1 MKRIILLLVLFLA
14 LSPMAAM
21 GAEFFDTE
29 SSAISAFIR
38 TKTQETDIEC
48 LNLVGVSRGL
58 NFKKFR
64 QT

>member
-38 TKTQETDIEC
+38 TKTQE
-48 LNLVGVSRGL
+48 RG
-58 NFKKFR
+58 
-64 QT
+64 